1 MSHDARLTRDDDLLA
16 VPAPTGVHYD
26 ALWLERVRAEL
37 EAGFDALA
45 GVERSITVFGSARA
59 PADDPDYELARA
71 ISAQLGRDGFAIITG
86 GGPGIMEAANRGAR
100 DAGALSVGLSIEL
113 PLQECTNPYADVLVH
128 FRHFF
133 TRKVMFLRY
142 ASGFVVFPG
151 GFGTLDE
158 LFELLA
164 LIQTGKMRSSPVVL
178 VHRAYWEPLVDWL
191 RHTVLA
197 GGKISPE
204 DLQLPTF
211 ADDVDEVRFQLHAAG
226 RS

>member
-1 MSHDARLTRDDDLLA
+1 MSNDARLTRDEDLLA
-16 VPAPTGVHYD
+16 VPAPTGVHHD

-45 GVERSITVFGSARA
+45 SVERSITVFGSARA
-59 PADDPDYELARA
+59 PADDPDYQLAREV
-71 ISAQLGRDGFAIITG
+71 SAQLGRDGFAIITG

-113 PLQECTNPYADVLVH
+113 PRQESPNPYADVLVH

-142 ASGFVVFPG
+142 ASGSVVFPG

-158 LFELLA
+158 LFELFA

-178 VHRAYWEPLVDWL
+178 MRRGYWEPLVDWL

-197 GGKISPE
+197 SGKISAE
-204 DLQLPTF
+204 DLELPAF
-211 ADDVDEVRFQLHAAG
+211 ADDVDEVRFRLHAAG
-226 RS
+226 RI